1 MKQNEKGDF
10 RMKIT
15 VFKYG
20 EALYKAANLFAD
32 REGDGKVPLAFCF
45 YLIETGTQKIMVDT
59 GCDGRERYGF
69 YTYRAPVEML
79 ADYGLRPEQITDVV
93 ITHAHFDH
101 MLYAKPWLDQGAR
114 LYVHAN
120 DAAALADPSLNLST
134 MVNCRLALPQAD
146 VLLAE
151 GDVVTEAGAELQVL
165 HTPGHTPGGVCYL
178 CGKDLF
184 SGDTLFYKD
193 CGRTDL
199 AGGDGRVLRNSLSR
213 LMTLDEQIVVY
224 PGHGMKTKIAWERGT
239 RF

>member
-1 MKQNEKGDF
+1 MEKLDIRTVAGGPLGVNTYVVGAAGGDECLLIDPGAEVY
-10 RMKIT
+10 R
-15 VFKYG
+15 V
-20 EALYKAANLFAD
+20 EKAVES
-32 REGDGKVPLAFCF
+32 RKVTAVL
-45 YLIETGTQKIMVDT
+45 L
-59 GCDGRERYGF
+59 
-69 YTYRAPVEML
+69 
-79 ADYGLRPEQITDVV
+79 
-93 ITHAHFDH
+93 THAHFDH

-114 LYVHAN
+114 LYVHAD

-151 GDVVTEAGAELQVL
+151 GDVVTETGAELQVL

-199 AGGDGRVLRNSLSR
+199 AGGDGRMLRNSLSR